1 MPKPSLTINRQSWL
15 LLIVLSVLWGGS
27 FFFVAIALREL
38 PPMTLALARVA
49 FAAAFI
55 YPIFKMQGGSLPATF
70 AGWKPFIV
78 MGLFNNIIPFS
89 LIFAGQARIAS
100 GLASVLNATTPL
112 FALLVLASFGE
123 EKLIL
128 RRVIGVLIGLAGV
141 YVLRDPDLAPTEGQ
155 TVGML
160 LCLGGA
166 LSYGFAGLW
175 GRRNFNNVPPLTTTT
190 CQLIS
195 SSFIMAVIAGAVDQP
210 WHLPMPGV
218 TTWSAVVALAA
229 LSTALGYILF
239 FRILAQAGAANV
251 MLVTLLIPVTAIGL
265 GVLVLGEPM
274 LLREIA
280 GALVVAASLLVI
292 DGRVLGWA
300 KGRLAGR

>member
-1 MPKPSLTINRQSWL
+1 MPGPALTIDRRSWL
-15 LLIVLSVLWGGS
+15 LLIILSVLWGGS
-27 FFFVAIALREL
+27 FFFVAVALREL

-123 EKLIL
+123 ERLIL
-128 RRVIGVLIGLAGV
+128 RRIIGVLIGLAGV
-141 YVLRDPDLAPTEGQ
+141 YVLRDPDLTQSESQ

-166 LSYGFAGLW
+166 LSYGVAGLW

-190 CQLIS
+190 CQLMS
-195 SSFIMAVIAGAVDQP
+195 SAVIMTFIAGAADRP
-210 WHLPMPGV
+210 WQLPMPGA
-218 TTWSAVVALAA
+218 TTWSAVVGLAA
-229 LSTALGYILF
+229 LSTALAYILF
-239 FRILAQAGAANV
+239 FKIMAQAGASNV

-265 GVLVLGEPM
+265 GVLALGEP
-274 LLREIA
+274 LLPREIV
-280 GALVVAASLLVI
+280 GTLIIAASLLVI

-300 KGRLAGR
+300 RSRLAKR

>member
-1 MPKPSLTINRQSWL
+1 MRAPTLTIDRQSWL
-15 LLIVLSVLWGGS
+15 LLICLSVLWGGS
-27 FFFVAIALREL
+27 FFFVAVALREL
-38 PPMTLALARVA
+38 PPMTLVLARVA

-55 YPIFKMQGGSLPATF
+55 YPIFKMQGGNLPTTF

-89 LIFAGQARIAS
+89 LIFAGQARITS

-112 FALLVLASFGE
+112 FALLVLASFGD

-128 RRVIGVLIGLAGV
+128 RRVVGVLMGLGGV
-141 YVLRDPDLAPTEGQ
+141 YVLRDPAMVQSESQ
-155 TVGML
+155 TIGML

-175 GRRNFNNVPPLTTTT
+175 GRRKFNNVPPITTTT

-195 SSFIMAVIAGAVDQP
+195 SSIAMAVIAAAVDRP
-210 WHLPMPGV
+210 WQLPMPGIA
-218 TTWSAVVALAA
+218 TWSAVVGLAA

-239 FRILAQAGAANV
+239 FRILAQAGASNV
-251 MLVTLLIPVTAIGL
+251 MLVTLLIPVTAILL
-265 GVLVLGEPM
+265 GVLALGEP
-274 LLREIA
+274 LSLREIA
-280 GALVVAASLLVI
+280 GALVIAASLLVI
-292 DGRVLGWA
+292 DGRVLAWA
-300 KGRLAGR
+300 RERLAGG

>member
-1 MPKPSLTINRQSWL
+1 MPGSALTINRQSWL
-15 LLIVLSVLWGGS
+15 LLIILSVLWGGS
-27 FFFVAIALREL
+27 FFFVAVALREF

-55 YPIFKMQGGSLPATF
+55 YPIFIMQGGSLPATF

-78 MGLFNNIIPFS
+78 MGLLNNIIPFS

-123 EKLIL
+123 ERLIL

-141 YVLRDPDLAPTEGQ
+141 YVLRDPDHVQSDSQLI
-155 TVGML
+155 GML
-160 LCLGGA
+160 FCLGGA
-166 LSYGFAGLW
+166 LSYGFSGLW
-175 GRRNFNNVPPLTTTT
+175 GRRNFKNVPPLTTTT

-195 SSFIMAVIAGAVDQP
+195 SSILMAVIAGAVDQP
-210 WHLPMPGV
+210 WELPMPGL
-218 TTWSAVVALAA
+218 TTWSAVVGLAA
-229 LSTALGYILF
+229 LSTALAYILF
-239 FRILAQAGAANV
+239 FRIMAQAGAANV

-265 GVLVLGEPM
+265 GVLVLGEP
-274 LLREIA
+274 LLMREIV
-280 GALVVAASLLVI
+280 GALVIAASLLVI
-292 DGRVLGWA
+292 DGRALGWA
-300 KGRLAGR
+300 KGRLAKT

>member
-1 MPKPSLTINRQSWL
+1 MPAPALTIDRQSWL
-15 LLIVLSVLWGGS
+15 LLVILSVLWGGS
-27 FFFVAIALREL
+27 FFFVAVALREL

-49 FAAAFI
+49 LAAAII
-55 YPIFKMQGGSLPATF
+55 YPIFRMQGGILPKSF
-70 AGWKPFIV
+70 AGWWPFIV
-78 MGLFNNIIPFS
+78 MGLLNNIIPFS
-89 LIFAGQARIAS
+89 LIFAGQARISS

-141 YVLRDPDLAPTEGQ
+141 YVLRDPDHVQSHSQL
-155 TVGML
+155 VGML

-166 LSYGFAGLW
+166 VSYGFSGLW

-195 SSFIMAVIAGAVDQP
+195 SSIIMAVIAGAVDQP
-210 WHLPMPGV
+210 WQLPMPGL
-218 TTWSAVVALAA
+218 TTWSAVAGLAA
-229 LSTALGYILF
+229 LSTALAYILF
-239 FRILAQAGAANV
+239 FRIMAQAGAANV

-265 GVLVLGEPM
+265 GVLVLGEP
-274 LLREIA
+274 LLMREIA
-280 GALVVAASLLVI
+280 GALVIAASLLVI
-292 DGRVLGWA
+292 DGRVLAWA
-300 KGRLAGR
+300 KSRLAGG

>member
-1 MPKPSLTINRQSWL
+1 MPGPALTIDRQSWL
-15 LLIVLSVLWGGS
+15 LLLILSVLWGGS
-27 FFFVAIALREL
+27 FFFVAVALQEL

-55 YPIFKMQGGSLPATF
+55 YPIFRMQGGSLPATF

-123 EKLIL
+123 ERLIL
-128 RRVIGVLIGLAGV
+128 RRIIGVLIGLAGV
-141 YVLRDPDLAPTEGQ
+141 YMLRDPGHVQSDSQ
-155 TVGML
+155 IIGML

-195 SSFIMAVIAGAVDQP
+195 SSVIMAVIAGAIDQP
-210 WHLPMPGV
+210 WQLPMPGL
-218 TTWSAVVALAA
+218 TTWSAVIGLAA

-239 FRILAQAGAANV
+239 FKILAQAGAANV

-265 GVLVLGEPM
+265 GVLVLGEP
-274 LLREIA
+274 LLPREIA
-280 GALVVAASLLVI
+280 GALVIAASLLVI
-292 DGRVLGWA
+292 DGRVLAWA
-300 KGRLAGR
+300 KSGMANR

>member
-1 MPKPSLTINRQSWL
+1 MPGPALTIDRQSWL
-15 LLIVLSVLWGGS
+15 LLICLSVLWGGS
-27 FFFVAIALREL
+27 FFFVAVALREM
-38 PPMTLALARVA
+38 PPTTLALARVA

-55 YPIFKMQGGSLPATF
+55 YPIFKVQGGNLPTTL
-70 AGWKPFIV
+70 AGWKPFVV
-78 MGLFNNIIPFS
+78 MGLFNNIIPFT

-123 EKLIL
+123 ERLIL
-128 RRVIGVLIGLAGV
+128 RRVVGVLIGLAGV
-141 YVLRDPDLAPTEGQ
+141 YVLRDPDLVQSESQ
-155 TVGML
+155 TIGML

-190 CQLIS
+190 CQLIWS
-195 SSFIMAVIAGAVDQP
+195 SVIMAVIASAVDQP
-210 WHLPMPGV
+210 WHLPMPGFV
-218 TTWSAVVALAA
+218 TWSAVVGLAA

-239 FRILAQAGAANV
+239 FKILAQAGAANV
-251 MLVTLLIPVTAIGL
+251 MLVTLLIPVTAILL
-265 GVLVLGEPM
+265 GVLVLGEP
-274 LLREIA
+274 LLMREIA
-280 GALVVAASLLVI
+280 GALVIAASLLVI

-300 KGRLAGR
+300 KSRLAGA